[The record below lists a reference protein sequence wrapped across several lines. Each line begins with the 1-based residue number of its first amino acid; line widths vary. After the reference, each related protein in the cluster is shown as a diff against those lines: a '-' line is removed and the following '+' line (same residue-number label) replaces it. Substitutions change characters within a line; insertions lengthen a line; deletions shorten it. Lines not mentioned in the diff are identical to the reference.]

1 MVRMGPLIGISC
13 SVDDE
18 SEKLSLN
25 LAYLRAVEAA
35 GGVPVMLAGTEET
48 ARAVIGQLHGVLLS
62 GGVDVDPCHFGEE
75 PHPALGEVSAT
86 RDTFELALARAA
98 LQGGVPVFGICRGCQ
113 VMAIAG
119 GGTLYQDIPSQR
131 PESLQHY
138 QHGARSR
145 ASHAVDVSAGSRLRE
160 ISGAPHL
167 RVKSF
172 HHQAVR
178 ALPSGWV
185 STATAPD
192 GLIEAFEDPSHPYWL
207 AVQWHPE
214 GLYAHDPAAKALFTA
229 FVQAAQEVSS
239 HVR

>member
-1 MVRMGPLIGISC
+1 MGPLIGISC

-25 LAYLRAVEAA
+25 LPYLRAVEAA

-48 ARAVIGQLHGVLLS
+48 ARAVIGRLQGVLLT

-86 RDTFELALARAA
+86 RDAFELALAKEA
-98 LQGGVPVFGICRGCQ
+98 LRRGIPVFGICRGCQ

-138 QHGARSR
+138 QHGARAR

-160 ISGAPHL
+160 ISGAAQL
-167 RVKSF
+167 RVNSF

-178 ALPSGWV
+178 DLPQGWIT
-185 STATAPD
+185 TANAPD
-192 GLIEAFEDPSHPYWL
+192 GLIEAFEDPAHPYWL

-214 GLYAHDPAAKALFTA
+214 GLYPHDPAAMALFAT
-229 FVQAAQEVSS
+229 FVQAAQEVAS
-239 HVR
+239 HAR